1 MSTIK
6 VIVIVGLII
15 LCICIAAG
23 GTPAGDAPGFR
34 YWRDPGPFKQYL
46 KGGSTGY
53 FLGTWAVFVQA
64 TFAYLGTELVG
75 VCVAEAENP
84 RKTVPAAIKRTFY
97 RIL

>member
-1 MSTIK
+1 M
-6 VIVIVGLII
+6 GLII
-15 LCICIAAG
+15 LCVCIASGA
-23 GTPAGDAPGFR
+23 TPEGNAPGFT
-34 YWRDPGPFKQYL
+34 YWKNPGPFKQYL
-46 KGGSTGY
+46 KTGHVGY

-97 RIL
+97 RILY